1 VPGTQ
6 AADREEEAP
15 EAAGLVEVAPV
26 EAAAEAGALA
36 AEAAVAEARAA
47 VDLEVEAPVEAAG
60 EAGAL
65 AAVAAVRAAVDLEVR
80 APVVAVED
88 LRFPEAAAAVPEGPA
103 ADPEEAQAVVG
114 RGADGVRVAEVAA
127 VEE

>member
-1 VPGTQ
+1 VG
-6 AADREEEAP
+6 
-15 EAAGLVEVAPV
+15 
-26 EAAAEAGALA
+26 
-36 AEAAVAEARAA
+36 
-47 VDLEVEAPVEAAG
+47 LEVEAPVEAAG

-65 AAVAAVRAAVDLEVR
+65 AVEAAAAAVPEGPAAVDLEVR

-88 LRFPEAAAAVPEGPA
+88 LGFPEAAAAVPEGPA